1 LNQAPLNRNYDTPA
15 CNQLNAF
22 LNQVNAKQNKGQLT
36 SQQAAELTKQAKVI
50 QQSIGC
56 GSVGLV
62 GSSSG
67 DENDGEDLPLPMP

>member
-1 LNQAPLNRNYDTPA
+1 LLRAYQQAADL
-15 CNQLNAF
+15 
-22 LNQVNAKQNKGQLT
+22 
-36 SQQAAELTKQAKVI
+36 SQQAKAI

-56 GSVGLV
+56 SSVGLV